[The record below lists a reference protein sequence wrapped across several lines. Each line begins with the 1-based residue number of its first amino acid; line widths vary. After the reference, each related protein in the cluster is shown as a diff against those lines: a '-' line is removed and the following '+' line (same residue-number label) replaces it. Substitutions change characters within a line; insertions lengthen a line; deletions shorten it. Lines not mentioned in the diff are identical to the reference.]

1 MYYTIKA
8 QRAVDKAWEDY
19 KNILKVLEVD
29 TETITNDNLVVG
41 IETPLDIIFIA
52 SRDNKKSIYSELSN

>member
-29 TETITNDNLVVG
+29 TETITNDNSVVG
-41 IETPLDIIFIA
+41 IETPLDIIFIT